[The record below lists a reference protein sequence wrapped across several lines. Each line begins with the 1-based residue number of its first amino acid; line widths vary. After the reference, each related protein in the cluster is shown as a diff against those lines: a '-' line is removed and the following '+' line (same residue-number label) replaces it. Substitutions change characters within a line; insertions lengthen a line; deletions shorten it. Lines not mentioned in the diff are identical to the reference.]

1 MCNFKGNSIK
11 KLLCSLFA
19 LSAISTAI
27 AQEVNIKI
35 LGTSDIHG
43 RVVPWS
49 YGADVEDKSGSYA
62 QIATYVKDVRKNNKN
77 VVLVEVGDAIQDNQ
91 IDVFAKDKKYYKD
104 HPIPKVLNEMNYD
117 IFVLG
122 NHEFNFG
129 MKALDEI
136 LKDIKAKKLTANF
149 YHKKNDK
156 RYIDATTI
164 IEKDGVKLGI
174 IGLSTPMSAKFE
186 EDTGNLKDMKFTSP
200 TEEARTQVEKLK
212 AKGVDA
218 IIAVTHMGIDNE
230 NNIPDTGMRDV
241 INAVDGID
249 VVIAGHMHKDVPSET
264 IKNTLITEPHRY
276 GTVVSEVDLTFDIN
290 DKKEVKLVKKESKT
304 VPVKALEADKKIVEI
319 YKPYHEKLRE
329 LNNVVIGQ
337 TANEMVPQETKH
349 GVSAAFSK
357 DTGLSS
363 FINDVEQ
370 HYSGADVV
378 TFSFDHQKARMD
390 KGDIKK
396 KDIIFNYRYAGGD
409 VTVYELTGKQLKEYM
424 EWSANYFDTIQPGD
438 TEYRYNAERKKSKYV
453 TYDIFGGVNYKID
466 LRNPQGSKIVDLTL
480 ADGKPVTDDMKL
492 KVGMNSYRFA
502 QLNGKGGIW
511 EGQQIPVLWE
521 SKVAMGREKGTIQ
534 NMMIDYITN
543 VKKGKIDGQSH
554 NRWEII
560 GLN

>member
-1 MCNFKGNSIK
+1 MK

-19 LSAISTAI
+19 LSAVSTAM
-27 AQEVNIKI
+27 AQEVNIKL
-35 LGTSDIHG
+35 LGTSDVHG
-43 RVVPWS
+43 RIVPWS

-349 GVSAAFSK
+349 GVSAAISK

-409 VTVYELTGKQLKEYM
+409 VTVYEMTGKQLKEYM

-511 EGQQIPVLWE
+511 EGQKIPVLWE

>member
-1 MCNFKGNSIK
+1 MK

-19 LSAISTAI
+19 LSAISTAM
-27 AQEVNIKI
+27 AQEVNIKL
-35 LGTSDIHG
+35 LGTSDVHG
-43 RVVPWS
+43 RIVPWS

-91 IDVFAKDKKYYKD
+91 VDVFAKDKKYYKD
-104 HPIPKVLNEMNYD
+104 HPIPKVLNEMKYD

-218 IIAVTHMGIDNE
+218 IIVIAHMGIENE
-230 NNIPDTGMRDV
+230 NKIPDTGMRDV

-304 VPVKALEADKKIVEI
+304 VPVKELEADKKIAEI

-337 TANEMVPQETKH
+337 TENEMVPQETKH

-378 TFSFDHQKARMD
+378 TFSFDHQKARMN

>member
-1 MCNFKGNSIK
+1 MK

-19 LSAISTAI
+19 LSAISTAM
-27 AQEVNIKI
+27 AQEVNIKL
-35 LGTSDIHG
+35 LGTSDVHG
-43 RVVPWS
+43 RIVPWS

-91 IDVFAKDKKYYKD
+91 IEVFAKDKKYYKD
-104 HPIPKVLNEMNYD
+104 HPIPKVLNEMKYD

-149 YHKKNDK
+149 YYKKNDK

-378 TFSFDHQKARMD
+378 TFSFDHQKARMN

-511 EGQQIPVLWE
+511 EGQEIPVLWE

-543 VKKGKIDGQSH
+543 VKKGKIDGLSH

>member
-1 MCNFKGNSIK
+1 MK

-19 LSAISTAI
+19 LSAVSTAM
-27 AQEVNIKI
+27 AQEVNIKL

-77 VVLVEVGDAIQDNQ
+77 VVLVDVGDAIQDNQ
-91 IDVFAKDKKYYKD
+91 VDVFAKDKKYYKD

-409 VTVYELTGKQLKEYM
+409 VTVYEMTGKQLKEYM

-466 LRNPQGSKIVDLTL
+466 LRNPKGSKIVDLTL

-560 GLN
+560 GLD

>member
-1 MCNFKGNSIK
+1 MK

-19 LSAISTAI
+19 LSAVSTAM
-27 AQEVNIKI
+27 AQEVNIKL
-35 LGTSDIHG
+35 LGTSDVHG
-43 RVVPWS
+43 RIVPWS

-91 IDVFAKDKKYYKD
+91 IEVFAKDKKYYKN
-104 HPIPKVLNEMNYD
+104 HPVPKVLNEMNYD

-466 LRNPQGSKIVDLTL
+466 LRNPKGSKIVDLTL

>member
-1 MCNFKGNSIK
+1 MK

-19 LSAISTAI
+19 LSAVSTAM
-27 AQEVNIKI
+27 AQEVNIKL

-77 VVLVEVGDAIQDNQ
+77 VVLVDVGDAIQDNQ
-91 IDVFAKDKKYYKD
+91 VDVFAKDKKYYKD
-104 HPIPKVLNEMNYD
+104 HPIPKVLNEMKYD
-117 IFVLG
+117 VFVLG

-149 YHKKNDK
+149 YYKKNDK

-218 IIAVTHMGIDNE
+218 IIVIAHMGIENE
-230 NNIPDTGMRDV
+230 NKIPDTGMRDV

-304 VPVKALEADKKIVEI
+304 VPVKALEADKKIEEI

-378 TFSFDHQKARMD
+378 TFSFDHQKARMN

-466 LRNPQGSKIVDLTL
+466 LRNPQGSKIVGLTL

>member
-1 MCNFKGNSIK
+1 MK

-19 LSAISTAI
+19 LSAISTAM
-27 AQEVNIKI
+27 AQEVNIKL
-35 LGTSDIHG
+35 LGTSDVHG
-43 RVVPWS
+43 RIVPWS

-104 HPIPKVLNEMNYD
+104 HPIPKVLNEMKYD
-117 IFVLG
+117 VFVLG

-409 VTVYELTGKQLKEYM
+409 VTVYEMTGKQLKEYM

-511 EGQQIPVLWE
+511 EGQKIPVLWE

>member
-1 MCNFKGNSIK
+1 MK

-19 LSAISTAI
+19 LSAVSTAM
-27 AQEVNIKI
+27 AQEVNIKL
-35 LGTSDIHG
+35 LGTSDVHG
-43 RVVPWS
+43 RIVPWS

-230 NNIPDTGMRDV
+230 NDIPDTGMRDV

-329 LNNVVIGQ
+329 LNNVVIGPR
-337 TANEMVPQETKH
+337 AVEMVPQETKH

-409 VTVYELTGKQLKEYM
+409 VTVYEMTGKQLKEYM

-466 LRNPQGSKIVDLTL
+466 LRNPKGSKIVDLTL

-511 EGQQIPVLWE
+511 EGQKIPVLWE

>member
-1 MCNFKGNSIK
+1 MK

-19 LSAISTAI
+19 LSAVSTAM
-27 AQEVNIKI
+27 AQEVNIKL

-77 VVLVEVGDAIQDNQ
+77 VVLVDVGDAIQDNQ
-91 IDVFAKDKKYYKD
+91 VDVFAKDKKYYKD
-104 HPIPKVLNEMNYD
+104 HPIPKVLNEMKYD

-218 IIAVTHMGIDNE
+218 IIVIAHMGIENE
-230 NNIPDTGMRDV
+230 NKIPDTGMRDV

-304 VPVKALEADKKIVEI
+304 VPVKELEADKKIAEI

-337 TANEMVPQETKH
+337 TENEMVPQETKH

-390 KGDIKK
+390 KGNIKK

-409 VTVYELTGKQLKEYM
+409 VTVYEMTGKQLKEYM

-466 LRNPQGSKIVDLTL
+466 LRNPQGSKIVGLTL

-543 VKKGKIDGQSH
+543 VKKGKIDGLSH

>member
-1 MCNFKGNSIK
+1 MK
-11 KLLCSLFA
+11 KLLCLLCA
-19 LSAISTAI
+19 LSAVSTAM
-27 AQEVNIKI
+27 AQEVNIKL
-35 LGTSDIHG
+35 LGTSDVHG
-43 RVVPWS
+43 RIVPWS

-424 EWSANYFDTIQPGD
+424 EWSADYFDTIQPGD

-466 LRNPQGSKIVDLTL
+466 LRNPKGSKIVDLTL

-511 EGQQIPVLWE
+511 EGQKIPVLWE

-534 NMMIDYITN
+534 NMMIDYISN
-543 VKKGKIDGQSH
+543 VKKGKVEGVSH
-554 NRWEII
+554 NRWKII
-560 GLN
+560 GL

>member
-1 MCNFKGNSIK
+1 MK

-19 LSAISTAI
+19 LSAVSTAM

-77 VVLVEVGDAIQDNQ
+77 VVLVDVGDAIQDNQ
-91 IDVFAKDKKYYKD
+91 VDVFAKDKKYYKD
-104 HPIPKVLNEMNYD
+104 HPIPKVLNEMKYD
-117 IFVLG
+117 VFVLG

-149 YHKKNDK
+149 YYKKNDK

-200 TEEARTQVEKLK
+200 TEEARTQVGKLK

-218 IIAVTHMGIDNE
+218 IIVIAHMGIENE
-230 NNIPDTGMRDV
+230 NKIPDTGMRDV

-304 VPVKALEADKKIVEI
+304 VPVKELEADKKIAEI

-337 TANEMVPQETKH
+337 TENEMVPQETKH

-378 TFSFDHQKARMD
+378 TFSFDHQKARMN

-466 LRNPQGSKIVDLTL
+466 LRNPQVSKIVDLTL
-480 ADGKPVTDDMKL
+480 ADGRPVTDDMKL

>member
-1 MCNFKGNSIK
+1 MK

-19 LSAISTAI
+19 LSAVSTAM
-27 AQEVNIKI
+27 AQEVNIKL
-35 LGTSDIHG
+35 LGTSDVHG
-43 RVVPWS
+43 RIVPWS

-218 IIAVTHMGIDNE
+218 IIVIAHMGIENE
-230 NNIPDTGMRDV
+230 NKIPDTGMRDV

-466 LRNPQGSKIVDLTL
+466 LRNPKGSKIVDLTL

-511 EGQQIPVLWE
+511 EGQKIPVLWE

>member
-1 MCNFKGNSIK
+1 MK

-19 LSAISTAI
+19 LSAVSTAM
-27 AQEVNIKI
+27 AQEVNIKL
-35 LGTSDIHG
+35 LGTSDVHG
-43 RVVPWS
+43 RIVPWS
-49 YGADVEDKSGSYA
+49 YGADIEDKSGSYA

-230 NNIPDTGMRDV
+230 NNISDTGMRDV

-304 VPVKALEADKKIVEI
+304 VPVKALEADKKIAEI

-337 TANEMVPQETKH
+337 TENEMVPQETKH
-349 GVSAAFSK
+349 GVSAAFSR

-466 LRNPQGSKIVDLTL
+466 LRNPKGSKIVDLTL

>member
-1 MCNFKGNSIK
+1 MK

-19 LSAISTAI
+19 LSAVSTAM
-27 AQEVNIKI
+27 AQEVNIKL

-77 VVLVEVGDAIQDNQ
+77 VVLVDVGDAIQDNQ
-91 IDVFAKDKKYYKD
+91 VDVFAKDKKYYKD
-104 HPIPKVLNEMNYD
+104 HPIPKVLNEMKYD
-117 IFVLG
+117 VFVLG

-149 YHKKNDK
+149 YYKKNDK

-218 IIAVTHMGIDNE
+218 IIVIAHMGIENE
-230 NNIPDTGMRDV
+230 NKIPDTGMRDV

-304 VPVKALEADKKIVEI
+304 VPVKELEADKKIAEI

-337 TANEMVPQETKH
+337 TENEMVPQETKH

-378 TFSFDHQKARMD
+378 TFSFDHQKARMN

-466 LRNPQGSKIVDLTL
+466 LRNPKGSKIVDLTL

-511 EGQQIPVLWE
+511 EGQEIPVLWE

>member
-1 MCNFKGNSIK
+1 MK

-19 LSAISTAI
+19 LSAVSTAM
-27 AQEVNIKI
+27 AQEVNIKL

-77 VVLVEVGDAIQDNQ
+77 VVLVDVGDAIQDNQ
-91 IDVFAKDKKYYKD
+91 VDVFAKDKKYYKD
-104 HPIPKVLNEMNYD
+104 HPIPKVLNEMKYD

-129 MKALDEI
+129 MEALDEI

-149 YHKKNDK
+149 YYKKNDK

-218 IIAVTHMGIDNE
+218 IIVIAHMGIENE
-230 NNIPDTGMRDV
+230 NKIPDTGMRDV

-304 VPVKALEADKKIVEI
+304 VPVKELEADKKIAEI

-337 TANEMVPQETKH
+337 TENEMVPQETKH

-378 TFSFDHQKARMD
+378 TFSFDHQKARMN

-466 LRNPQGSKIVDLTL
+466 LRNPKGSKIVDLTL

>member
-1 MCNFKGNSIK
+1 MK

-19 LSAISTAI
+19 LSAVSTAM

-77 VVLVEVGDAIQDNQ
+77 VVLVDVGDAIQDNQ
-91 IDVFAKDKKYYKD
+91 VDVFAKDKKYYKD
-104 HPIPKVLNEMNYD
+104 HPIPKVLNEMKYD
-117 IFVLG
+117 VFVLG

-149 YHKKNDK
+149 YYKKNDK

-349 GVSAAFSK
+349 GVSAAFLK

-466 LRNPQGSKIVDLTL
+466 LRNPKGSKIVDLTL

-543 VKKGKIDGQSH
+543 VKKGKIDGLSH

>member
-1 MCNFKGNSIK
+1 MK

-19 LSAISTAI
+19 LSAVSTAM
-27 AQEVNIKI
+27 AQEVKIKL
-35 LGTSDIHG
+35 LGTSDVHG
-43 RVVPWS
+43 RIVPWS
-49 YGADVEDKSGSYA
+49 YGADIEDKSGSYA

-466 LRNPQGSKIVDLTL
+466 LRNPKGSKIVDLTL

-511 EGQQIPVLWE
+511 EGQKIPVLWE

>member
-1 MCNFKGNSIK
+1 MK
-11 KLLCSLFA
+11 KLLCSLFV
-19 LSAISTAI
+19 LSAVSTAM
-27 AQEVNIKI
+27 AQEVNIKL
-35 LGTSDIHG
+35 LGTSDVHG
-43 RVVPWS
+43 RIVPWS

-337 TANEMVPQETKH
+337 TENEMVPQETKH
-349 GVSAAFSK
+349 GVSAAFSR

-378 TFSFDHQKARMD
+378 TFSFDHQKARMN

>member
-1 MCNFKGNSIK
+1 MK

-19 LSAISTAI
+19 LSAVSTAM

-77 VVLVEVGDAIQDNQ
+77 VVLVDVGDAIQDNQ
-91 IDVFAKDKKYYKD
+91 VDVFAKDKKYYKD
-104 HPIPKVLNEMNYD
+104 HPIPKVLNEMKYD
-117 IFVLG
+117 VFVLG

-149 YHKKNDK
+149 YYKKNDK

-186 EDTGNLKDMKFTSP
+186 EDMGNLKDMKFTSP

-212 AKGVDA
+212 EKGVDA
-218 IIAVTHMGIDNE
+218 IIVIAHMGIDNE
-230 NNIPDTGMRDV
+230 NKIPDTGMRDV

-304 VPVKALEADKKIVEI
+304 VPVKELEADKKIAEI

-337 TANEMVPQETKH
+337 TENEMVPQETKH

-378 TFSFDHQKARMD
+378 TFSFDHQKARMN

>member
-1 MCNFKGNSIK
+1 MK

-19 LSAISTAI
+19 LSAVSTAM

-77 VVLVEVGDAIQDNQ
+77 VVLVDVGDAIQDNQ
-91 IDVFAKDKKYYKD
+91 VDVFAKDKKYYKD
-104 HPIPKVLNEMNYD
+104 HPIPKVLNEMKYD
-117 IFVLG
+117 VFVLG

-149 YHKKNDK
+149 YYKKNDN

-218 IIAVTHMGIDNE
+218 IIVIAHMGIENE
-230 NNIPDTGMRDV
+230 NKIPDTGMRDV

-304 VPVKALEADKKIVEI
+304 VPVKELEADKKIAEI

-337 TANEMVPQETKH
+337 TENEMVPQETKH

-378 TFSFDHQKARMD
+378 TFSFDHQKARMN

-511 EGQQIPVLWE
+511 EGQKIPVLWE

-543 VKKGKIDGQSH
+543 VKKGKIDGLSH

>member
-1 MCNFKGNSIK
+1 MK
-11 KLLCSLFA
+11 KLLCSLFV
-19 LSAISTAI
+19 LSAVSTAM
-27 AQEVNIKI
+27 AQEVKIKL

-149 YHKKNDK
+149 YYKKNDK

-218 IIAVTHMGIDNE
+218 IIVIAHMGIDNE
-230 NNIPDTGMRDV
+230 NKIPDTGMRDV

-304 VPVKALEADKKIVEI
+304 VPVKELEADKKIAEI

-337 TANEMVPQETKH
+337 TENEMVPQETKH

-378 TFSFDHQKARMD
+378 TFSFDHQKARMN

>member
-1 MCNFKGNSIK
+1 MK

-19 LSAISTAI
+19 LSAVSTAM
-27 AQEVNIKI
+27 AQEVNIKL
-35 LGTSDIHG
+35 LGTSDVHG
-43 RVVPWS
+43 RIVPWS
-49 YGADVEDKSGSYA
+49 YGADIEDKSGSYA

-304 VPVKALEADKKIVEI
+304 VPVKALEADKKIEEI

-370 HYSGADVV
+370 YYSGADVV

-466 LRNPQGSKIVDLTL
+466 LRNPKGSKIVDLTL

-511 EGQQIPVLWE
+511 EGQKIPVLWE

>member
-1 MCNFKGNSIK
+1 MK

-19 LSAISTAI
+19 LSAISTAM
-27 AQEVNIKI
+27 AQEVNIKL
-35 LGTSDIHG
+35 LGTSDVHG
-43 RVVPWS
+43 RIVPWS

-77 VVLVEVGDAIQDNQ
+77 VVLVDVGDAIQDNQ
-91 IDVFAKDKKYYKD
+91 VDVFAKDKKYYKD
-104 HPIPKVLNEMNYD
+104 HPIPKVLNEMKYD
-117 IFVLG
+117 VFVLG

-149 YHKKNDK
+149 YYKKNDK

-218 IIAVTHMGIDNE
+218 IIVIAHMGIDNE
-230 NNIPDTGMRDV
+230 NKIPDTGMRDV

-304 VPVKALEADKKIVEI
+304 VPVKELEADKKIAEI

-337 TANEMVPQETKH
+337 TENEMVPQETKH

-378 TFSFDHQKARMD
+378 TFSFDHQKARMN

-409 VTVYELTGKQLKEYM
+409 VTVYEMTGKQLKEYM

-466 LRNPQGSKIVDLTL
+466 LRNPKGSKIVDLTL

-511 EGQQIPVLWE
+511 EGQEIPVLWE

>member
-1 MCNFKGNSIK
+1 MK

-19 LSAISTAI
+19 LSAVSTAM
-27 AQEVNIKI
+27 AQEVNIKL

-77 VVLVEVGDAIQDNQ
+77 VVLVDVGDAIQDNQ
-91 IDVFAKDKKYYKD
+91 VDVFAKDKKYYKD

-218 IIAVTHMGIDNE
+218 IIVIAHMGIDNE
-230 NNIPDTGMRDV
+230 NKIPDTGMRDV

-304 VPVKALEADKKIVEI
+304 VPVKELEADKKIAEI

-337 TANEMVPQETKH
+337 TENEMVPQETKH

-409 VTVYELTGKQLKEYM
+409 VTVYEMTGKQLKEYM

>member
-1 MCNFKGNSIK
+1 MK

-19 LSAISTAI
+19 LSAVSTAM
-27 AQEVNIKI
+27 AQEVNIKL
-35 LGTSDIHG
+35 LGTSDVHG
-43 RVVPWS
+43 RIVPWS
-49 YGADVEDKSGSYA
+49 YGADIEDKSGSYA

-337 TANEMVPQETKH
+337 TENEMVPQETKH

-409 VTVYELTGKQLKEYM
+409 VTVYEMTGKQLKEYM

-511 EGQQIPVLWE
+511 EGQKIPVLWE

-543 VKKGKIDGQSH
+543 VKKGKIDGLSH

>member
-1 MCNFKGNSIK
+1 MK

-19 LSAISTAI
+19 LSAVSTAM

-424 EWSANYFDTIQPGD
+424 EWSADYFDTIQPGD

-466 LRNPQGSKIVDLTL
+466 LRNPKGSKIVDLTL

-511 EGQQIPVLWE
+511 EGQKIPVLWE

>member
-1 MCNFKGNSIK
+1 MK

-19 LSAISTAI
+19 LSAVSTAM

-77 VVLVEVGDAIQDNQ
+77 VVLVDVGDAIQDNQ
-91 IDVFAKDKKYYKD
+91 VDVFAKDKKYYKD
-104 HPIPKVLNEMNYD
+104 HPIPKVLNEMKYD
-117 IFVLG
+117 VFVLG

-129 MKALDEI
+129 MEALDEI

-149 YHKKNDK
+149 YYKKNDK

-218 IIAVTHMGIDNE
+218 IIVIAHMGIENE
-230 NNIPDTGMRDV
+230 NKIPDTGMRDV

-304 VPVKALEADKKIVEI
+304 VPVKELEADKKIAEI

-337 TANEMVPQETKH
+337 TENEMVPQETKH

-378 TFSFDHQKARMD
+378 TFSFDHQKARMN

-409 VTVYELTGKQLKEYM
+409 VTVYEMTGKQLKEYM

-466 LRNPQGSKIVDLTL
+466 LRNPKGSKIVDLTL

-511 EGQQIPVLWE
+511 EGQKIPVLWE

>member
-1 MCNFKGNSIK
+1 MK
-11 KLLCSLFA
+11 KLLCLLCA
-19 LSAISTAI
+19 LSAVSTAM
-27 AQEVNIKI
+27 AQEVNIKL
-35 LGTSDIHG
+35 LGTSDVHG
-43 RVVPWS
+43 RIVPWS

-349 GVSAAFSK
+349 GVSVAFSK

-511 EGQQIPVLWE
+511 EGQKIPVLWE

>member
-1 MCNFKGNSIK
+1 MK

-19 LSAISTAI
+19 LSAISTAM
-27 AQEVNIKI
+27 AQEVNIKL
-35 LGTSDIHG
+35 LGTSDVHG
-43 RVVPWS
+43 RIVPWS

-337 TANEMVPQETKH
+337 TANEMVPQETKY

-409 VTVYELTGKQLKEYM
+409 VTVYEMTGKQLKEYM

>member
-1 MCNFKGNSIK
+1 MK

-19 LSAISTAI
+19 LSAVSTAM
-27 AQEVNIKI
+27 AQEVNIKL
-35 LGTSDIHG
+35 LGTSDVHG
-43 RVVPWS
+43 RIVPWS
-49 YGADVEDKSGSYA
+49 YGADIEDKSGSYA

-218 IIAVTHMGIDNE
+218 IIVMAHMGIENE
-230 NNIPDTGMRDV
+230 NKIPDTGMRDV

-337 TANEMVPQETKH
+337 TENEMVPQETKH

-409 VTVYELTGKQLKEYM
+409 VTVYEMTGKQLKEYM

-543 VKKGKIDGQSH
+543 VKKGKIDGLSH

>member
-1 MCNFKGNSIK
+1 MK

-19 LSAISTAI
+19 LSAVSTAM
-27 AQEVNIKI
+27 AQEVNIKL

-77 VVLVEVGDAIQDNQ
+77 VVLVDVGDAIQDNQ
-91 IDVFAKDKKYYKD
+91 VDVFAKDKKYYKD
-104 HPIPKVLNEMNYD
+104 HPIPKVLNEMKYD
-117 IFVLG
+117 VFVLG

-149 YHKKNDK
+149 YYKKNDK

-218 IIAVTHMGIDNE
+218 IIVIAHMGIENE
-230 NNIPDTGMRDV
+230 NKIPDTGMRDV

-304 VPVKALEADKKIVEI
+304 VPVKELEADKKIVEI

-337 TANEMVPQETKH
+337 TENEMVPQETKH
-349 GVSAAFSK
+349 GVSAAFSR

-378 TFSFDHQKARMD
+378 TFSFDHQKARMN

-480 ADGKPVTDDMKL
+480 ADGKPITDDMKL

>member
-1 MCNFKGNSIK
+1 MK

-19 LSAISTAI
+19 LSAVSTAM

-77 VVLVEVGDAIQDNQ
+77 VVLVDVGDAIQDNQ
-91 IDVFAKDKKYYKD
+91 VDVFAKDKKYYKD

-349 GVSAAFSK
+349 GVSAAFSR

-409 VTVYELTGKQLKEYM
+409 VTVYEMTGKQLKEYM

>member
-1 MCNFKGNSIK
+1 MK

-19 LSAISTAI
+19 LSAVSTAM

-77 VVLVEVGDAIQDNQ
+77 VVLVDVGDAIQDNQ
-91 IDVFAKDKKYYKD
+91 VDVFAKDKKYYKD
-104 HPIPKVLNEMNYD
+104 HPIPKVLNEMKYD
-117 IFVLG
+117 VFVLG

-129 MKALDEI
+129 MEALDEI

-149 YHKKNDK
+149 YYKKNDK

-218 IIAVTHMGIDNE
+218 IIVIAHMGIENE
-230 NNIPDTGMRDV
+230 NKIPDTGMRDV

-304 VPVKALEADKKIVEI
+304 VPVKELEADKKIAEI

-337 TANEMVPQETKH
+337 TENEMVPQETKH
-349 GVSAAFSK
+349 GVSAAFSR

-378 TFSFDHQKARMD
+378 TFSFDHQKARMN

-511 EGQQIPVLWE
+511 EGQKIPVLWE

>member
-1 MCNFKGNSIK
+1 MK

-19 LSAISTAI
+19 LSAVSTAM

-77 VVLVEVGDAIQDNQ
+77 VVLVDVGDAIQDNQ
-91 IDVFAKDKKYYKD
+91 VDVFAKDKKYYKD
-104 HPIPKVLNEMNYD
+104 HPIPKVLNEMKYD
-117 IFVLG
+117 VFVLG

-218 IIAVTHMGIDNE
+218 IIVIAHMGIDNE
-230 NNIPDTGMRDV
+230 NKIPDTGMRDV

-304 VPVKALEADKKIVEI
+304 VPVKELEADKKIAEI

-337 TANEMVPQETKH
+337 TENEMVPQETKH

-543 VKKGKIDGQSH
+543 VKKGKIDGLSH

>member
-1 MCNFKGNSIK
+1 MK

-19 LSAISTAI
+19 LSAVSTAM
-27 AQEVNIKI
+27 AQEVNIKL
-35 LGTSDIHG
+35 LGTSDVHG
-43 RVVPWS
+43 RIVPWS

-91 IDVFAKDKKYYKD
+91 IEVFAKDKKYYKN
-104 HPIPKVLNEMNYD
+104 HPVPKVLNEMNYD

-276 GTVVSEVDLTFDIN
+276 GTVVSEVNLTFDIN

-466 LRNPQGSKIVDLTL
+466 LRNPKGSKIVDLTL

-511 EGQQIPVLWE
+511 EGQKIPVLWE

>member
-1 MCNFKGNSIK
+1 MK

-19 LSAISTAI
+19 LSAVSTAM

-77 VVLVEVGDAIQDNQ
+77 VVLVDVGDAIQDNQ
-91 IDVFAKDKKYYKD
+91 VDVFAKDKKYYKD

-218 IIAVTHMGIDNE
+218 IIVIAHMGIENE
-230 NNIPDTGMRDV
+230 NKIPDTGMRDV

-304 VPVKALEADKKIVEI
+304 VPVKALEADKKIAEI

-337 TANEMVPQETKH
+337 TENEMVPQETKH

-378 TFSFDHQKARMD
+378 TFSFDHQKARMN

-409 VTVYELTGKQLKEYM
+409 VTVYEMTGKQLKEYM

-534 NMMIDYITN
+534 NMMINYITN

>member
-1 MCNFKGNSIK
+1 MK

-19 LSAISTAI
+19 LSAVSTAM
-27 AQEVNIKI
+27 AQEVNIKL
-35 LGTSDIHG
+35 LGTSDVHG
-43 RVVPWS
+43 RIVPWS
-49 YGADVEDKSGSYA
+49 YGADIEDKSGSYA

-104 HPIPKVLNEMNYD
+104 HPIPKVLNEMKYD
-117 IFVLG
+117 VFVLG

-149 YHKKNDK
+149 YYKKNDK

-337 TANEMVPQETKH
+337 TENEMVPQETKH

-409 VTVYELTGKQLKEYM
+409 VTVYEMTGKQLKEYM

-466 LRNPQGSKIVDLTL
+466 LRNPKGSKIVDLTL

-511 EGQQIPVLWE
+511 EGQKIPVLWE

>member
-1 MCNFKGNSIK
+1 MK

-19 LSAISTAI
+19 LSAVSTAM
-27 AQEVNIKI
+27 AQEVNIKL
-35 LGTSDIHG
+35 LGTSDVHG
-43 RVVPWS
+43 RIVPWS
-49 YGADVEDKSGSYA
+49 YGADIEDKSGSYA

-77 VVLVEVGDAIQDNQ
+77 VVLVDVGDVIQDNQ
-91 IDVFAKDKKYYKD
+91 VDVFAKDKKYYKD
-104 HPIPKVLNEMNYD
+104 HPIPKVLNEMKYD

-249 VVIAGHMHKDVPSET
+249 VVIAGHMHKDVPSEI

-337 TANEMVPQETKH
+337 TENEMVPQETKH

-409 VTVYELTGKQLKEYM
+409 VTVYEMTGKQLKEYM

-466 LRNPQGSKIVDLTL
+466 LRNPKGSKIVDLTL

-511 EGQQIPVLWE
+511 EGQKIPVLWE

>member
-1 MCNFKGNSIK
+1 MK

-19 LSAISTAI
+19 LSAVSTAM
-27 AQEVNIKI
+27 AQEVNIKL

-77 VVLVEVGDAIQDNQ
+77 VVLVDVGDAIQDNQ
-91 IDVFAKDKKYYKD
+91 VDVFAKDKKYYKD

-249 VVIAGHMHKDVPSET
+249 VVIAGHMHKDVPSEI